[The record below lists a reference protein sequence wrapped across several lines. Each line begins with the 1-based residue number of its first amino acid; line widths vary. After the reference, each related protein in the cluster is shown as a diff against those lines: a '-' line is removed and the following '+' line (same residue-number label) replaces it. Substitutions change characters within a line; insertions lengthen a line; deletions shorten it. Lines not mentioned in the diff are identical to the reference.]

1 MTVTT
6 VPISSKRLVASYRA
20 WLASG
25 IAAACLLALV
35 AVGALRALRA
45 HVVEERKGKIRATVQ
60 TVHGVLA
67 RYGSLADAGK
77 MSQAEAQ
84 RAALETVRALRYDKN
99 EYFWINDLQPRMVMH
114 PEMPVLEGKDLAAY
128 ADPTGKHLFQEIV
141 RVVQTEPAG
150 EGFVAYRWSKP
161 GGTEAAR
168 KLSFAKLYVPWGWI
182 VGSGIYLDDIDVALL
197 PEARWWL
204 GTTALLALLLGVA
217 GMRVAH
223 TLKRVSRQEEQQRQV
238 EATALRHQRALRML
252 SECNE
257 ALVRAADEPTLFE
270 GVCRA
275 LVDGAGLPFSW
286 VGIAEHDERKTVRPA
301 AHVGGNGE
309 YLSALDLVWADAAS
323 WGDPVATA
331 IRTGK
336 PVVVRDLRSA
346 PDLPSWHT
354 DAARHGCASL
364 AAFPLVAEKTTLGAL
379 VVYAAEAGG
388 FDEDM
393 RILADVADD
402 LAYGVV
408 ALRGRAERARIT
420 AQLVQADRLVAM
432 GTLAAGVAHE
442 INNPLAYVLAG
453 LDFVERELKA
463 LPGGAAAECMEVRQT
478 LQEIRHGAER
488 IRQAVGD
495 LKTFSRADEDSCRPV
510 EIQRLLGSS
519 LNIAFNEIRQRAR
532 IVHDYSSTPMVNANE
547 SRLGQVF
554 LNLIINAAQAIPE
567 GVTDRNEIR
576 LVTRTDAAGRAVVE
590 VRDTGC
596 GIAPENVDR
605 IFEPFFTTKPIG
617 VGTGLGLSICRDAVT
632 ALGGELTVESELGK
646 GSVFRVVLP
655 PWRGAAE
662 APNTAA
668 MPQISSRRGRILAVD
683 DEPLVARAIRR
694 ALEPMHEVVI
704 ETTAK
709 GALDRLV
716 SGERFD
722 LVICDLMMPEK
733 SGMDLHADLNAAHP
747 AIAER
752 IVFLS
757 GGAFTPKARAFLDVV
772 RNPILEKPFDSN
784 ALRAFVDGLLRQRP
798 GLLG

>member
-1 MTVTT
+1 MTVRT
-6 VPISSKRLVASYRA
+6 VPMCSKRFVASYHA
-20 WLASG
+20 WFAAG
-25 IAAACLLALV
+25 VAAACLLALV
-35 AVGALRALRA
+35 ALGSLRALRA
-45 HVVEERKGKIRATVQ
+45 HIVEERKGKIRATVQ

-67 RYGSLADAGK
+67 RYGSLADAGS
-77 MSQAEAQ
+77 MSQEEAQ
-84 RAALETVRALRYDKN
+84 RAALETVRALRYEKN

-114 PEMPVLEGKDLAAY
+114 PTMPVLDGKDLADY

-141 RVVQTEPAG
+141 RVVQAEPAG
-150 EGFVAYRWSKP
+150 EGFVAYRWSRRE
-161 GGTEAAR
+161 GTEAVR
-168 KLSFAKLYVPWGWI
+168 KVSFAKLYVPWGWI
-182 VGSGIYLDDIDVALL
+182 VGSGIYLDDIDAALL

-204 GTTALLALLLGVA
+204 ASTALLALLLGVA

-223 TLKRVSRQEEQQRQV
+223 TIKRVSRREEQQRQV
-238 EATALRHQRALRML
+238 EAIARRHQRALRML

-257 ALVRAADEPTLFE
+257 ALVRAADEPALFE

-301 AHVGGNGE
+301 AHVGGDGE
-309 YLSALDLVWADAAS
+309 CLSALDIVWSDAAP

-336 PVVVRDLRSA
+336 PAVARDLRSA
-346 PDLPSWHT
+346 PELPAWHI

-379 VVYAAEAGG
+379 VVYSAEAGG
-388 FDEDM
+388 FDDDM
-393 RILADVADD
+393 RILADIADN
-402 LAYGVV
+402 LAYGVA

-453 LDFVERELKA
+453 LDFVERELRV
-463 LPGGAAAECMEVRQT
+463 LPEGAVAEMRQT

-488 IRQAVGD
+488 IRQAVRD

-510 EIQRLLGSS
+510 EMQRLLGSS
-519 LNIAFNEIRQRAR
+519 LNIAFNEIRHRAR
-532 IVHDYSSTPMVNANE
+532 IVHDYGSTPMVNANE

-596 GIAPENVDR
+596 GIAPEHIQR

-617 VGTGLGLSICRDAVT
+617 VGTGLGLSICRDAIA

-655 PWRGAAE
+655 PWRGTVEVAR
-662 APNTAA
+662 TAA
-668 MPQISSRRGRILAVD
+668 MPQTSGRRGRILAVD

-694 ALEPMHEVVI
+694 ALEPTHEVVI

-757 GGAFTPKARAFLDVV
+757 GGAFTPKAKAFLDVV
-772 RNPILEKPFDSN
+772 RNPVLEKPFDSK
-784 ALRAFVDGLLRQRP
+784 ALRAFVNGLLRQRP